1 MGAKFGCNFLQP
13 APQINM
19 LQPKVIITIAIIM
32 LKLWPAAGCEAKVEA
47 ELSSCPLSKNLINVH
62 AILTNNTD
70 TFQNLFEYT
79 LKNLSLVSINSIK
92 FARNGYLGAAR

>member
-19 LQPKVIITIAIIM
+19 LQPKVIITIAIK
-32 LKLWPAAGCEAKVEA
+32 LKPWPAAGCEAKVEA

-62 AILTNNTD
+62 AILINNTD

-79 LKNLSLVSINSIK
+79 LKNLSLVSINFIK
-92 FARNGYLGAAR
+92 FPRQGYLGAAR